1 MENKFTAEQIEKA
14 KQAKSAEELIT
25 LAKENKIE
33 LSAEEAK
40 EYFER
45 MNKSGELS
53 DEELDSV
60 AGGCGGGA
68 SDNDP
73 HINMII
79 AGDNDTG
86 GKRVL

>member
-1 MENKFTAEQIEKA
+1 MRNDFTPELIEKA
-14 KQAKSAEELIT
+14 KQAKSAEELAA
-25 LAKENKIE
+25 LAKENGIDISDDE
-33 LSAEEAK
+33 AE

-45 MNKSGELS
+45 LNNSGELS
-53 DEELDSV
+53 DEELNNV

-86 GKRVL
+86 GKGVL